1 MKPAR
6 LFHGPLDTL
15 PGTNAVENEPGKLP
29 LIAWWLA
36 LPQEAVEF
44 AAGRVERALLFLRGV
59 VRKQWS
65 AFVIECR
72 GDQILDGPPS
82 ELRCLPEF
90 ADEFATQKPEIV
102 SVLAQRLR

>member
-1 MKPAR
+1 
-6 LFHGPLDTL
+6 
-15 PGTNAVENEPGKLP
+15 
-29 LIAWWLA
+29 
-36 LPQEAVEF
+36 
-44 AAGRVERALLFLRGV
+44 

-102 SVLAQRLR
+102 SVLAQHLR